1 MFGSTRKNSSESQ
14 AIMSALDTS
23 MAIIEFRPDGH
34 ILTANRNFLALT
46 GYRLDEIKGQHHRI
60 FVAPE
65 ETASQAYTAFW
76 DKLAA
81 GEHVSD
87 EFKRFGKDGS
97 EVWIRATYNPV
108 FADNGSVRKVIK
120 FATDVTE
127 EKTCQFI
134 QQGKL
139 AAIDRTQA
147 VIEFELDG
155 TIISANA
162 AFLSTMGYEKSEIIG
177 QKHAMFVEADARDS
191 DGYRALWAKLNA
203 GEFVSD
209 QFRRI
214 GKDGKMVWIVGS
226 YNPIFDPTG
235 KIMRVV
241 KFATDITADVEQRQ
255 ARERALQEVE
265 RDITGIAASVT
276 QSTNRSTEMSA
287 TSQQASM
294 GVQEIAAGIEEL
306 AAAAGEITQQLGRV
320 TEVTAN
326 AVETARATNEI
337 IGGLSESAKSI
348 GDVVAL
354 INGISE
360 QTNLLA
366 LNATIEAARAGEAG
380 KGFAVVASEVKE
392 LATQAASATDKI
404 SDQIET
410 MRSSTDQAVSA
421 IDQISAT
428 ISEIDEVTTSVAG
441 ATEEQ
446 TSVTSELSASMQ
458 QVASG
463 VASINDGIA
472 EFAETSRSIDSATRN
487 LQTAASAMV

>member
-1 MFGSTRKNSSESQ
+1 MFGSILKNSSESQ

-34 ILTANRNFLALT
+34 IVTANQNFLALT
-46 GYRLDEIKGQHHRI
+46 GYRLDEIRGQHHRI

-65 ETASQAYTAFW
+65 ETASPAYTAFW

-87 EFKRFGKDGS
+87 EFKRFGKGGS

-108 FADNGSVRKVIK
+108 FADDGSVRKVIK

-127 EKTCQFI
+127 EKTRHFI

-139 AAIDRTQA
+139 EAISRTQA

-155 TIISANA
+155 TIISANP
-162 AFLSTMGYEKSEIIG
+162 AFLSTMGYQEAEIIG
-177 QKHAMFVEADARDS
+177 QKHAMFVKAEIRDS
-191 DGYRALWAKLNA
+191 DEYRGLWAKLNA

-209 QFRRI
+209 QFRRV
-214 GKDGKMVWIVGS
+214 GKGGKSIWILGS
-226 YNPIFDPTG
+226 YNPILDPTG
-235 KIMRVV
+235 KILRVV
-241 KFATDITADVEQRQ
+241 KFATDITADVERRH
-255 ARERALQEVE
+255 AREDALQEVE

-326 AVETARATNEI
+326 AVETARVTNEI
-337 IGGLSESAKSI
+337 VSGLSESAKSI

-392 LATQAASATDKI
+392 LANQAASATGKI

-410 MRSSTDQAVSA
+410 MRNSTAQAVSA
-421 IDQISAT
+421 IDQISTT

-458 QVASG
+458 QVANG

-487 LQTAASAMV
+487 LQTAASALV

>member
-1 MFGSTRKNSSESQ
+1 MFGSILKNSSESQ

-34 ILTANRNFLALT
+34 IVTANQNFLALT
-46 GYRLDEIKGQHHRI
+46 GYRLDEIRGQHHRI

-65 ETASQAYTAFW
+65 ETASPAYTAFW

-87 EFKRFGKDGS
+87 EFKRFGKGGS

-108 FADNGSVRKVIK
+108 FADDGSVRKVIK

-127 EKTCQFI
+127 EKTRHFI

-139 AAIDRTQA
+139 EAISRTQA

-155 TIISANA
+155 TIISANP
-162 AFLSTMGYEKSEIIG
+162 AFLSTMGYQEAEIIG
-177 QKHAMFVEADARDS
+177 QKHAMFVEAEMRDS
-191 DGYRALWAKLNA
+191 DEYRGLWAKLNA

-209 QFRRI
+209 QFRRV
-214 GKDGKMVWIVGS
+214 GKGGKSIWILGS
-226 YNPIFDPTG
+226 YNPILDPTG
-235 KIMRVV
+235 KILRVV
-241 KFATDITADVEQRQ
+241 KFATDITADVERRH
-255 ARERALQEVE
+255 AREDALQEVE

-326 AVETARATNEI
+326 AVETARVTNEI
-337 IGGLSESAKSI
+337 VSGLSESAKSI

-392 LATQAASATDKI
+392 LANQAASATGKI

-410 MRSSTDQAVSA
+410 MRNSTAQAVSA
-421 IDQISAT
+421 IDQISTT

-458 QVASG
+458 QVANG

-487 LQTAASAMV
+487 LQTAASALV

>member
-1 MFGSTRKNSSESQ
+1 MFGSTRRDSSNSE

-60 FVAPE
+60 FVAPD
-65 ETASQAYTAFW
+65 ETARPAYQAFW

-81 GEHVSD
+81 GEYVSD

-108 FADNGSVRKVIK
+108 FAADGSVRKVIK
-120 FATDVTE
+120 FATDVTD
-127 EKTCQFI
+127 EKTRHFI

-139 AAIDRTQA
+139 EAIGRTQA
-147 VIEFELDG
+147 VIDFELDG
-155 TIISANA
+155 TIISANP
-162 AFLSTMGYEKSEIIG
+162 AFLSTMGYEESEIIG
-177 QKHAMFVEADARDS
+177 QKHAMFVEPQTRES
-191 DGYRALWAKLNA
+191 DEYRALWAKLNA

-209 QFRRI
+209 QFRRV
-214 GKDGKMVWIVGS
+214 GKGGKTIWILGS

-235 KIMRVV
+235 KILRVV
-241 KFATDITADVEQRQ
+241 KFATDITADVERRQ
-255 ARERALQEVE
+255 MRESAMQEVE

-276 QSTNRSTEMSA
+276 QSTSRSTEMSA

-306 AAAAGEITQQLGRV
+306 AAAASEITQQLGRV

-326 AVETARATNEI
+326 AVETARVTNEI
-337 IGGLSESAKSI
+337 ISGLSESAKSI

-392 LATQAASATDKI
+392 LANQAASATGKI

-410 MRSSTDQAVSA
+410 MRNSTAQAVSA
-421 IDQISAT
+421 IDQISTT

-458 QVASG
+458 HVASG

-487 LQTAASAMV
+487 LQTAASALV